1 MVELCF
7 CDLNVVCLFHRHII
21 ISYYMS
27 MVYSKEITICV
38 TGMPQVVAKSWFLLY
53 FAKVGI
59 PS

>member
-1 MVELCF
+1 
-7 CDLNVVCLFHRHII
+7 
-21 ISYYMS
+21 MS